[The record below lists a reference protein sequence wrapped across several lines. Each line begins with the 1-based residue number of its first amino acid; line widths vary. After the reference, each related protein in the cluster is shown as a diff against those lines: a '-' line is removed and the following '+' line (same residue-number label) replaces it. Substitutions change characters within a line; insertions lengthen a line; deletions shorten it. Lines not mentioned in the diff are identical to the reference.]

1 VTKEDWQRLLSKM
14 GFNHGRKKKIIII
27 KAKTEEE
34 SPTEE

>member
-14 GFNHGRKKKIIII
+14 GFNHGRKKIIII